1 MQAAFER
8 VSKGR
13 TTVAVAHRLATIQS
27 ADIIYVLGEGKVLE
41 KGTHAELLRQKGVYW
56 HMVCAMPLTGRVSV
70 LTSRTVSQPSPR
82 QVASWSYLTVIIS
95 CTCSISGPAIG
106 LI

>member
-8 VSKGR
+8 VAKGR
-13 TTVAVAHRLATIQS
+13 TTVAVAHRLATIQK

-56 HMVCAMPLTGRVSV
+56 HMVCFETVHMDDRVRIMLT
-70 LTSRTVSQPSPR
+70 
-82 QVASWSYLTVIIS
+82 
-95 CTCSISGPAIG
+95 
-106 LI
+106 